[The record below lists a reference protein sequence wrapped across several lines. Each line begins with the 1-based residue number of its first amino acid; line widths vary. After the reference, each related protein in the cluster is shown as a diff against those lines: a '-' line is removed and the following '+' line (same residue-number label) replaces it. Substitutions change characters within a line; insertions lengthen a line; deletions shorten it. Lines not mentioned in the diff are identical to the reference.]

1 MRVWFY
7 DYKSGLNFQGMGR
20 ASPPWDDDSRF
31 ALEHGMGERI
41 HMRILHTADWHFGR
55 SLEGRSRLEEQAAF
69 VDELAA
75 LVKDEGIDLVL
86 LAGDVYDS
94 VNPPAAAE
102 GLFYEAV
109 SRLADGGQRTI
120 AVIAGNH
127 DHPDRVSASAPLAAR
142 SGIRLVGMPTDRP
155 IVVDVPRTGEQAVI
169 AALPYPSESRL
180 RELLSEATDEGQLRS
195 AYSERVGRLMKQL
208 GTAFRGDTVN
218 LAMSHIYVLGG
229 LETDSERPI
238 QIGGAY
244 TVDPSAL
251 QIGAQYVALGH
262 LHRPQRV
269 AGDETMRYSG
279 SPLAYSFSEAGQA
292 KAVTVFEAE
301 PGKLVLPRE
310 IPLSAGRPLV
320 SWNAKGGLA
329 EVYGWLEE
337 GRDARSWID
346 LSIHMSEAMTLQHI
360 QQLRRQHEGLVHIR
374 PVYPEM
380 EAMVELDARARE
392 QLPAEELFRRF
403 FSRQTGGGEPD
414 AETVQLFLEL
424 IAEDEENEAP
434 TAAMDNENDG
444 EIQAGGES
452 A

>member
-1 MRVWFY
+1 
-7 DYKSGLNFQGMGR
+7 
-20 ASPPWDDDSRF
+20 
-31 ALEHGMGERI
+31 
-41 HMRILHTADWHFGR
+41 MRILHTADWHFGR

-69 VDELAA
+69 VDELAS
-75 LVKDEGIDLVL
+75 LVKDEEIDLVL

-102 GLFYEAV
+102 QLFYEAV
-109 SRLADGGQRTI
+109 ARLADGGKRTV

-127 DHPDRVSASAPLAAR
+127 DHPERVSASAPLAAR
-142 SGIRLVGMPTDRP
+142 SGIRLVGMPTDQP
-155 IVVDVPRTGEQAVI
+155 LIVDVARTGEQAVI

-180 RELLSEATDEGQLRS
+180 RELLSEATDEAQLRT
-195 AYSERVGRLMKQL
+195 AYSERVGRLMTQL
-208 GTAFRGDTVN
+208 GSAFRSDTVN

-251 QIGAQYVALGH
+251 RIGAQYVALGH

-292 KAVTVFEAE
+292 KSVTVFDAL
-301 PGKLVLPRE
+301 PGKVVVPQE
-310 IPLSAGRPLV
+310 ILLSSGRPLV

-329 EVYGWLEE
+329 EVYSWLEE
-337 GRDARSWID
+337 GRDSRAWID
-346 LSIHMSEAMTLQHI
+346 LDVWMTEAMMLQHI
-360 QQLRRQHEGLVHIR
+360 QQLRKLHDGLIHIR
-374 PVYPEM
+374 PIYPESA
-380 EAMVELDARARE
+380 EAKESGERSRE

-403 FSRQTGGGEPD
+403 FAKQTGGGEPD
-414 AETVQLFLEL
+414 DPTVQLFLEL
-424 IAEDEENEAP
+424 IAEEEDLQSGAVP
-434 TAAMDNENDG
+434 TELD
-444 EIQAGGES
+444 GGES